1 MNPKYVPELAHV
13 FHFTL
18 LLFGP
23 EKKKSTEKVAP
34 PQAAGNFA
42 IDYLLC
48 LEYRVPNI
56 YIYVESVLRATQT
69 RVIFNPAIA
78 FQRIHLR
85 IYSLLLNFFLVILP
99 CGSLFALLPLPPLS
113 PPLPNRT
120 PPGPKQ
126 RSPDP
131 TRSLPPSTTVPI
143 M

>member
-34 PQAAGNFA
+34 PQAAINFA

-69 RVIFNPAIA
+69 RVIFNPAVA
-78 FQRIHLR
+78 FQRIHLL
-85 IYSLLLNFFLVILP
+85 IYYLLLNFFLVILS
-99 CGSLFALLPLPPLS
+99 CGSLFALPPLPP
-113 PPLPNRT
+113 PLLTRT
-120 PPGPKQ
+120 PPGSKQ
-126 RSPDP
+126 RSSDT